1 MNKAYI
7 VIIYNSCYSD
17 FWKRQLFV
25 TLNKKEAELY
35 VIRFNILLK
44 KWKDY
49 FEKMKDENGFIIE
62 DKEHFMD
69 RIMTFDEIVEAS
81 YREIE
86 LR

>member
-17 FWKRQLFV
+17 YWQHNIFV

-49 FEKMKDENGFIIE
+49 FEKMKDDNGFIIE
-62 DKEHFMD
+62 GKEHFMD